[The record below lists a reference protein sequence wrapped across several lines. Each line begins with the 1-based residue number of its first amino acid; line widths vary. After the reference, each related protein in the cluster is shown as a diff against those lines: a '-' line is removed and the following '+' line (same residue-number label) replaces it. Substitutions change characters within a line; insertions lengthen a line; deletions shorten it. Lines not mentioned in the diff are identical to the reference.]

1 MLMKQKQTVYTYTI
15 FFCTCLLWLGLS
27 PGCSYDKIEIEP
39 EACTET
45 YTFNDQ
51 IGEIIS
57 RNCSYPGCHD
67 GASGNPG
74 NFIFY
79 AGVVS
84 RVTNGQFADRVLNQ
98 RDMPPS
104 NATGPTELTDSEI
117 NELNCWIEQGYPEE

>member
-1 MLMKQKQTVYTYTI
+1 MSVKQKRTTFTLFFGTI
-15 FFCTCLLWLGLS
+15 LLSIGHLA
-27 PGCSYDKIEIEP
+27 GCSYDKIEIEP
-39 EACTET
+39 EACTES
-45 YTFNDQ
+45 YTFNEH

-74 NFIFY
+74 NFTLY
-79 AGVVS
+79 SGVAS

-104 NATGPTELTDSEI
+104 NATGPTELTDSEM